1 MTNNGTQQQTHQ
13 PTELEK
19 IMSYTAEVMLA
30 KIERSKN
37 AKTDCVRQV
46 WLESAYFLAAS
57 IIANEI

>member
-1 MTNNGTQQQTHQ
+1 
-13 PTELEK
+13 
-19 IMSYTAEVMLA
+19 MSYTAEVMLA